1 MSLKSFIGRI
11 SLRRRL
17 KQMTPATLNFPGA
30 LTGTKQVLVCLPG
43 GLKELTIVKQ
53 FLPTIK
59 EIFKPAVITLM
70 PMPGVRVNDIY
81 PRKGFNILSPTL
93 NQVTWAGLPR
103 RNYVKSL
110 QDLEFDMLL
119 DLNFEQSMFVSGIL
133 LSFPEAVRVGRGS
146 FLGKPYYNLEIRTRY
161 LRDERNIC
169 RSLLQTLEK
178 IKGAAI
184 APPGGGSN
192 GQ

>member
-1 MSLKSFIGRI
+1 MSLKSFVGRI

-17 KQMTPATLNFPGA
+17 KQMNPAALEFPGA
-30 LTGTKQVLVCLPG
+30 LTRTRQVLVCLPG
-43 GLKELTIVKQ
+43 GLRELTVVKQ

-59 EIFKPAVITLM
+59 EIFKPAVITLL

-81 PRKGFNILSPTL
+81 PRKGFNILSPTPD
-93 NQVTWAGLPR
+93 QVTWVGLPKR
-103 RNYVKSL
+103 TYVKSL
-110 QDLEFDMLL
+110 QECEFDILL
-119 DLNFEQSMFVSGIL
+119 DLNFEQSMFTSGIL
-133 LSFPEAVRVGRGS
+133 LSFPDAVRVGRGS

-178 IKGAAI
+178 IRSAAV
-184 APPGGGSN
+184 AQPEGGSN